1 MTVSI
6 SGLEDARVTC
16 PSKSGACRLAK
27 RSRVPIEVAEMDLD
41 ELKASGPAMAL
52 LLQSLAL
59 HQEDFDGLIL
69 GTI

>member
-1 MTVSI
+1 
-6 SGLEDARVTC
+6 
-16 PSKSGACRLAK
+16 
-27 RSRVPIEVAEMDLD
+27 MDLD